1 MTMADMNLIKQLREA
16 TFAPLG
22 DCKSA
27 LDEANGDIER
37 AKQILKEKGIA
48 KA

>member
-1 MTMADMNLIKQLREA
+1 M

-27 LDEANGDIER
+27 LETAEGDLDKALEV
-37 AKQILKEKGIA
+37 LKEKGIA
-48 KA
+48 KAGKKSDRETNE

>member
-1 MTMADMNLIKQLREA
+1 MADMNLIKQLREA

-27 LDEANGDIER
+27 LDEANGDIEANFER
-37 AKQILKEKGIA
+37 KGNR
-48 KA
+48 